1 MSSQPT
7 GHPVLYLDQTPATP
21 FLRLVQAE
29 LRKSVNTLSGFW
41 LLAAV
46 AVIVIII
53 EGFFLVVGLTNS
65 DAELTF
71 TIFTTPMAYVLQP
84 LVATL
89 TIMLVTSEWGQRT
102 AMVTF
107 ALEPRRTKVLYAKL
121 AAGMALMLAL
131 IVTLLVVA
139 LACSGILELTQGDG
153 FEWDFGAGD
162 LFGLLV
168 FEAVAVLIGYALA
181 TLILNTP
188 GAIAAFPVILYALP
202 AAFGLIGLFWED
214 FKTVGRFIN
223 LQTAE
228 GPLITWTL
236 SDGSEWAHL
245 VVALVVWMV
254 VPFVV
259 GQTRILKAEVK

>member
-1 MSSQPT
+1 MSQPT
-7 GHPVLYLDQTPATP
+7 LYLDQTPATP
-21 FLRLVQAE
+21 FSRLVQAE

-53 EGFFLVVGLTNS
+53 EGFFLVIGLTNR
-65 DAELTF
+65 DADLSF
-71 TIFTTPMAYVLQP
+71 TIFTQPMAYVLQP

-102 AMVTF
+102 AVVTF
-107 ALEPRRTKVLYAKL
+107 ALEPRRTRVLYAKL

-131 IVTLLVVA
+131 VTVLLVVA
-139 LACSGILELTQGDG
+139 LVCSGILELVRGDG
-153 FEWDFGAGD
+153 FDWDFGVGD
-162 LFGLLV
+162 LVGTIV

-202 AAFGLIGLFWED
+202 AAFGLIGIFWED
-214 FKTVGRFIN
+214 FKTVGRFLN

-228 GPLITWTL
+228 APLITWTL
-236 SDGSEWAHL
+236 DDGSEWGHL
-245 VVALVVWMV
+245 LVALLVWMV

-259 GQTRILKAEVK
+259 GQLRVLRAEVK